1 MSKPYVLL
9 SAAVSLDGY
18 LDDTGPE
25 RLLLSSPA
33 DFDRVD
39 EVRASVDAILVGAGT
54 IRADN
59 PRLLVNSPER
69 RAARVA
75 AGLPEYPL
83 KVTVSGSGE
92 LDPAAQFWHTGGDK
106 VLYTTEKGAERAR
119 AAGLAADVVALG
131 GFESGG
137 FELGRSNTGGA
148 EAGGP
153 NAGGGE
159 PGGLNAGGAEA
170 GGLNAGGAEAG
181 GLNAGG
187 AEAGGLNAGGANA
200 GGPESGGSGLDWR
213 ALLADL
219 HARGVRRLMVEG
231 GGRIHTQLLQQEL
244 ADELQLVLAP
254 LFVGDPAAP
263 RLFGPGGYQPGRL
276 RLVET
281 RRIQDVVLM
290 RYEPTAPGA
299 GGSVSAADHH
309 WLRLACEL
317 AERCPPSETAFSV
330 GAVVVAAD
338 GTELAR
344 GHSRE
349 GGDPVVH
356 AEEAA
361 LAKIDAGDARLASAT
376 VYSSLEPCAR
386 RASRPAA
393 CARLILDAGVR
404 RVVTGWREPDT
415 FVAGADGSGLLAAGG
430 VDVVV
435 LPEYEAL
442 AKAPNRHL
450 AG

>member
-1 MSKPYVLL
+1 MPYPYVLL

-69 RAARVA
+69 RSARVA
-75 AGLPEYPL
+75 DGRPEYPL
-83 KVTVSGSGE
+83 KVTVSGSGD
-92 LDPAAQFWHTGGDK
+92 LDPTARFWHTGGEK
-106 VLYTTEKGAERAR
+106 VLYTTGKGAERAR
-119 AAGLAADVVALG
+119 ALGIAADVVPLG
-131 GFESGG
+131 D
-137 FELGRSNTGGA
+137 A
-148 EAGGP
+148 
-153 NAGGGE
+153 
-159 PGGLNAGGAEA
+159 
-170 GGLNAGGAEAG
+170 
-181 GLNAGG
+181 
-187 AEAGGLNAGGANA
+187 
-200 GGPESGGSGLDWR
+200 LDWR
-213 ALLADL
+213 RLLEHL
-219 HARGVRRLMVEG
+219 HDVRGVRRLMVEG
-231 GGRIHTQLLQQEL
+231 GGRIHTQLMTQGL

-254 LFVGDPAAP
+254 LFVGDPDAP
-263 RLFGPGGYQPGRL
+263 RLFGPGSYQGGRL

-281 RRIQDVVLM
+281 RPVGDVVLT

-299 GGSVSAADHH
+299 GALPSAADRH
-309 WLRLACEL
+309 WLALACEL
-317 AERCPPSETAFSV
+317 AAQCPPSETAFSV

-349 GGDPVVH
+349 GDDPVVH

-361 LAKIDAGDARLASAT
+361 LAKADPTDPRLAGAT

-386 RASRPAA
+386 RASRPAP

-404 RVVTGWREPDT
+404 RVVTAWREPDT
-415 FVAGADGSGLLAAGG
+415 FVTDADGSAVLADGG
-430 VDVVV
+430 ATVLV
-435 LPEYEAL
+435 LPEFEQR
-442 AKAPNRHL
+442 AKAPNGHL
-450 AG
+450 LGR

>member
-1 MSKPYVLL
+1 MPYPYVLL

-39 EVRASVDAILVGAGT
+39 EVRASVDAILIGAGT

-75 AGLPEYPL
+75 AGRPAYPL
-83 KVTVSGSGE
+83 KVAVSGSGD
-92 LDPAAQFWHTGGDK
+92 LDPEAKFWHTGGEK
-106 VLYTTEKGAERAR
+106 VVYTTDKGAERAR
-119 AAGLAADVVALG
+119 RVGLGLGGADGGGADVDVVAVG
-131 GFESGG
+131 V
-137 FELGRSNTGGA
+137 
-148 EAGGP
+148 
-153 NAGGGE
+153 
-159 PGGLNAGGAEA
+159 
-170 GGLNAGGAEAG
+170 
-181 GLNAGG
+181 
-187 AEAGGLNAGGANA
+187 
-200 GGPESGGSGLDWR
+200 GLDWR
-213 ALLADL
+213 RVLEHL
-219 HARGVRRLMVEG
+219 HDVRGVERLMVEG
-231 GGRIHTQLLQQEL
+231 GGTVHTQLLQQGL

-254 LFVGDPAAP
+254 LFVGDPKAP
-263 RLFGPGGYQPGRL
+263 RLFGPGAYQGGRL

-281 RRIQDVVLM
+281 RRIEDVVLM

-299 GGSVSAADHH
+299 GSLPSAADRR
-309 WLRLACEL
+309 WLSLACEL
-317 AERCPPSETAFSV
+317 ATRCPPSSTAFSV
-330 GAVVVAAD
+330 GAVIVAAD

-349 GGDPVVH
+349 GDDPVVH

-361 LAKIDAGDARLASAT
+361 LAKIEAGDPRLASAT

-386 RASRPAA
+386 RASRPVP
-393 CARLILDAGVR
+393 CAGLILEAGVR
-404 RVVTGWREPDT
+404 RVVTAWREPDT
-415 FVAGADGSGLLAAGG
+415 FVAGADGSGLLAGAG

-435 LPEYEAL
+435 LDEYETS

-450 AG
+450 VG

>member
-1 MSKPYVLL
+1 MPLPYVLL

-59 PRLLVNSPER
+59 PRLLVNSPAR
-69 RAARVA
+69 RAARIS
-75 AGLPEYPL
+75 AGRPEYPL

-92 LDPAAQFWHTGGDK
+92 LDAGANFWHTGGEK
-106 VLYTTEKGAERAR
+106 VVYTTEKGAQRAR

-131 GFESGG
+131 
-137 FELGRSNTGGA
+137 
-148 EAGGP
+148 P
-153 NAGGGE
+153 D
-159 PGGLNAGGAEA
+159 
-170 GGLNAGGAEAG
+170 
-181 GLNAGG
+181 
-187 AEAGGLNAGGANA
+187 
-200 GGPESGGSGLDWR
+200 LDWR
-213 ALLADL
+213 RLLADL
-219 HARGVRRLMVEG
+219 HSRGVRRLMVEG
-231 GGRIHTQLLQQEL
+231 GGRVHTQLLQEGL

-254 LFVGDPAAP
+254 LFVGDPSAP
-263 RLFGPGGYQPGRL
+263 RLFGPGGYQRGRL
-276 RLVET
+276 RLVES
-281 RRIQDVVLM
+281 RRIEDVVLM
-290 RYEPTAPGA
+290 RYLPTAPGV
-299 GGSVSAADHH
+299 GPRTTAADRH

-317 AERCPPSETAFSV
+317 AELCPPSRTAFSV

-349 GGDPVVH
+349 GDDPVAH

-361 LAKIDAGDARLASAT
+361 LAKTDPGDPRLASAT

-386 RASRPAA
+386 RASRPVP
-393 CARLILDAGVR
+393 CARLIIEAGVR
-404 RVVTGWREPDT
+404 RVVTAWREPDT
-415 FVAGADGSGLLAAGG
+415 FVADADGSGLLASAGA
-430 VDVVV
+430 DVVL
-435 LPEYEAL
+435 LPEFEDR
-442 AKAPNRHL
+442 AKAPNTHVL
-450 AG
+450 P